1 LNTSKYIPY
10 QSVSGIILKHEDHPE
25 YPFFSGTGFFAY
37 FPPYETI
44 FFITARH
51 CVVDSNGVPK
61 GNLTIP
67 LYLDGDNKEAVP
79 FLCYIETSYHDD
91 PDEMEDVVAYVVDD
105 IPKEK
110 HDLLIKRA
118 LRLQHQDDINTIIEA
133 IIANKGK
140 IRTVGFPDV
149 SKSID
154 YESNQ
159 ATLQPRGFHA
169 HLAGEG
175 HFKNWFK
182 IENGNWKEESLNGFS
197 GSPILALCPTIDG
210 QVLAIPI
217 GIFLTTSQ
225 FLSINV
231 ATNLIA
237 SYIVKTQKKLTIR
250 SSGSRT
256 AALSDCR

>member
-1 LNTSKYIPY
+1 MNTSKYIPY
-10 QSVSGIILKHEDHPE
+10 QSVSAIFLKHDDHPE

-51 CVVDSNGVPK
+51 CVVDSNGTTK
-61 GNLTIP
+61 GNLKIP
-67 LYLDGDNKEAVP
+67 LHLDGDNKEAVP
-79 FLCYIETSYHDD
+79 FSCYLETTYHED
-91 PDEMEDVVAYVVDD
+91 PDEMEDVVVFVVDD
-105 IPKEK
+105 LPRDK
-110 HDLLIKRA
+110 HELLMKRA
-118 LRLQHQDDINTIIEA
+118 LRLQHQDDADYIINAIIED
-133 IIANKGK
+133 KGK
-140 IRTVGFPDV
+140 IRTVGFPDN

-159 ATLQPRGFHA
+159 AILQPRGFHA
-169 HLAGEG
+169 NLAGEG

-182 IENGNWKEESLNGFS
+182 IENGSWADGELNGFS
-197 GSPILALCPTIDG
+197 GSPILALCPTTESE
-210 QVLAIPI
+210 VLAMPI

-237 SYIVKTQKKLTIR
+237 GYIVQTQK
-250 SSGSRT
+250 S
-256 AALSDCR
+256 

>member
-1 LNTSKYIPY
+1 MNTSKYIPY
-10 QSVSGIILKHEDHPE
+10 QSISGIVLKHDDHPE

-51 CVVDSNGVPK
+51 CVVDSSGTTK
-61 GNLTIP
+61 GNLKIP
-67 LYLDGDNKEAVP
+67 LHLDGNSKEAVP
-79 FLCYIETSYHDD
+79 FSCYVETSYHED
-91 PDEMEDVVAYVVDD
+91 PSEMEDVVVFVVDD
-105 IPKEK
+105 LPKDK
-110 HDLLIKRA
+110 HEILMKRA
-118 LRLQHQDDINTIIEA
+118 LRLQHQDDADYIINA
-133 IIANKGK
+133 IIKDKGK
-140 IRTVGFPDV
+140 IRTVGFPGT

-169 HLAGEG
+169 NLAGEG

-182 IENGNWKEESLNGFS
+182 IENGSWSEGALNGFS
-197 GSPILALCPTIDG
+197 GSPILALCPTIESE
-210 QVLAIPI
+210 VLAIPI

-237 SYIVKTQKKLTIR
+237 GYFVQTQK
-250 SSGSRT
+250 S
-256 AALSDCR
+256 